1 MGICT
6 VLSAATVNLEQ
17 RQKDQYG
24 DTEEY
29 RAWMRGSWGG
39 IFFKKKKLEK
49 KASDAEENAEKVIEL
64 DIQDEDAGTGI

>member
-1 MGICT
+1 
-6 VLSAATVNLEQ
+6 
-17 RQKDQYG
+17 
-24 DTEEY
+24 
-29 RAWMRGSWGG
+29 MRGSWGG